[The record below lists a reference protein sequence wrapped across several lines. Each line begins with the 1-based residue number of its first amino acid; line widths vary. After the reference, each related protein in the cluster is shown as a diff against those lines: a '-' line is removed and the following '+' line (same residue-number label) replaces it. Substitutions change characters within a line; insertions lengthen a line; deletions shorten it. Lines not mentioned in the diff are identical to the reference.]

1 MGMSGYMRRLRE
13 KVGHDYVLMPCA
25 GALIRDEAGR
35 VLLVRHVE
43 GRWQLPGGAIDPD
56 ESPAEAARRECLE
69 EASVEIEVGRIVG
82 AFGGP
87 EYRVTYANG
96 DEVGVVSTV
105 FEAEIVAGTPE
116 PGDDE
121 TVEVRWFAPGELA
134 AVELRA
140 STRGVAEAL
149 GLIG

>member
-1 MGMSGYMRRLRE
+1 M
-13 KVGHDYVLMPCA
+13 
-25 GALIRDEAGR
+25 
-35 VLLVRHVE
+35 
-43 GRWQLPGGAIDPD
+43 
-56 ESPAEAARRECLE
+56 
-69 EASVEIEVGRIVG
+69 GRIVG